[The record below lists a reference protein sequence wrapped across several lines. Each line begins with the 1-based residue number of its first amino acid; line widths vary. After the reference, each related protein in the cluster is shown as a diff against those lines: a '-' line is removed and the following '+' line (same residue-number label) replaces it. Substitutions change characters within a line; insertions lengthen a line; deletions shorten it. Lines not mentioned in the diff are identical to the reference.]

1 MSHTDP
7 RFEATVMPHLD
18 AAYNLARWLVK
29 DEHAAEDVVQ
39 DAYLRAF
46 RYFGS
51 FRGIDARPWLL
62 GIVRN
67 SCYSWLETA
76 KRSKGQ
82 VEFDENHEM
91 DESMDIEI
99 MPGRA
104 ENPETVWVRKAEKAE
119 LNAAIRSLPVCFR
132 EVLILR
138 EIEEM
143 PYDTIATAMQ
153 IPIGTVMSRLSRARN
168 LLRIALET
176 TLGAAY
182 GTQ

>member
-1 MSHTDP
+1 MSQANP

-46 RYFGS
+46 RYFDS
-51 FRGIDARPWLL
+51 FRGMDARPWLL

-82 VEFDENHEM
+82 VEFDEEREM
-91 DESMDIEI
+91 DESADMTATH
-99 MPGRA
+99 GRA
-104 ENPETVWVRKAEKAE
+104 ENPETLLMRKAEKAQ
-119 LNAAIRSLPVCFR
+119 LNAAIRLLPTTFR

-143 PYDTIATAMQ
+143 PYDTIAAAMQ
-153 IPIGTVMSRLSRARN
+153 IPIGTVMSRLSRARS
-168 LLRIALET
+168 LLRTTLET
-176 TLGAAY
+176 TMGKRLY
-182 GTQ
+182 GT

>member
-1 MSHTDP
+1 MTQTNP
-7 RFEATVMPHLD
+7 RFEASVMPHLD

-46 RYFGS
+46 RYFDS
-51 FRGIDARPWLL
+51 FRGLDARPWLL

-67 SCYSWLETA
+67 SCYSWLEAA

-82 VEFDENHEM
+82 VEFDEDYEM
-91 DESMDIEI
+91 DEVVDIE
-99 MPGRA
+99 MTPGRT
-104 ENPETVWVRKAEKAE
+104 ENPETLLVRKAEKAE
-119 LNAAIRSLPVCFR
+119 LNAAIRSLPASFR

-143 PYDTIATAMQ
+143 PYDTIASAMQ
-153 IPIGTVMSRLSRARN
+153 IPVGTVMSRLSRART
-168 LLRIALET
+168 LLRTALEST
-176 TLGAAY
+176 MGKRLY
-182 GTQ
+182 GT

>member
-1 MSHTDP
+1 MSQANP

-46 RYFGS
+46 RYFDS
-51 FRGIDARPWLL
+51 FHGMDARPWLL

-82 VEFDENHEM
+82 VEFDEEREM
-91 DESMDIEI
+91 DESADTATT
-99 MPGRA
+99 PGRA
-104 ENPETVWVRKAEKAE
+104 ENPETLLMRKAEKAE
-119 LNAAIRSLPVCFR
+119 LNAAIRSLPTTFR

-143 PYDTIATAMQ
+143 PYDTIAAAMQ
-153 IPIGTVMSRLSRARN
+153 IPIGTVMSRLSRARS
-168 LLRIALET
+168 LLRAALET
-176 TLGAAY
+176 TMGKRLY
-182 GTQ
+182 GT